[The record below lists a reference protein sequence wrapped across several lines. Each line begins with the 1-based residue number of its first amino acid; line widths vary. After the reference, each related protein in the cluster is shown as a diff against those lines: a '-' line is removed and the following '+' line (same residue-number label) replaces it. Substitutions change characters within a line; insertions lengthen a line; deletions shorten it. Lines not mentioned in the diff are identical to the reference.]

1 MGGEGEECNTSFYNL
16 SLNSSLFVFVLFF
29 VVVFFLQELVHDH
42 AAMATDYSK
51 ELEEWASSDY
61 YDEHVYKIQLP
72 YAQVNL

>member
-1 MGGEGEECNTSFYNL
+1 M
-16 SLNSSLFVFVLFF
+16 
-29 VVVFFLQELVHDH
+29 HDH